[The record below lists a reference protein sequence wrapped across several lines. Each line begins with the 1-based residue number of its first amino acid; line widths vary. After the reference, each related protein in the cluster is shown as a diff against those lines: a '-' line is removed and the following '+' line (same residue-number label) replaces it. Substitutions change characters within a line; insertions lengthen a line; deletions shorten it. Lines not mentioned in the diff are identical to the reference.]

1 MFFRLYAVF
10 MNTSQKYIQL
20 CFKQGNVT
28 FANRKG
34 KLVYFVFL
42 KCRLGLEA
50 KKEENLA
57 DWYSQV
63 HFVHIIL

>member
-1 MFFRLYAVF
+1 MD
-10 MNTSQKYIQL
+10 TSLKDIQL
-20 CFKQGNVT
+20 CIKEMLHLQEEFIDSLT
-28 FANRKG
+28 
-34 KLVYFVFL
+34 YIVFL

-63 HFVHIIL
+63 HCAYMIL